1 MVHLNTS
8 VTNIQI
14 IQKARPGTVKD
25 VNELKEELVILWV
38 FHGMGVLCIPW
49 RWCGGAPW
57 HHQPPVPGVGQQT
70 QRTLLICILNMYEYV
85 YWSVLQWIALYN
97 IKPNINNTNLSHITY
112 MCIRHTVTHF
122 QRFPAISRRREE
134 LPNGVVASE
143 VDLACGKEVHGHAPC
158 CSREQHHRLSKKHP
172 GTGEHH
178 CTIAPLATTWDH
190 WVILSAG
197 HHLGHS
203 RAPLGIL
210 TSLKMSEVW
219 NAMSESAVRHV

>member
-1 MVHLNTS
+1 MEWVFYASHGGDVEVRPDITS
-8 VTNIQI
+8 LLYLVLDNKPKGRFWFVYWICMNMYIDQYC
-14 IQKARPGTVKD
+14 
-25 VNELKEELVILWV
+25 NELHYI
-38 FHGMGVLCIPW
+38 IY
-49 RWCGGAPW
+49 
-57 HHQPPVPGVGQQT
+57 
-70 QRTLLICILNMYEYV
+70 IY
-85 YWSVLQWIALYN
+85 
-97 IKPNINNTNLSHITY
+97 INNTNLSHITY